1 MDDVTRTNTEKV
13 LYPATGFTKGEVL
26 DYRERVA
33 PALLPRVRGRPA
45 SFKRFPDGVDAEG
58 FFQKNAPR
66 GTPDCHRRPP
76 GAGGGSRRR
85 GRHAADRP
93 GLRIAGLPR
102 DYTARDPEGNL
113 WSFGTYLPQIP
124 PTAG

>member
-33 PALLPRVRGRPA
+33 PALLPHVRGRPA

-66 GTPDCHRRPP
+66 GTPDWCTP
-76 GAGGGSRRR
+76 SSCRRR
-85 GRHAADRP
+85 GPRKGGRRCGMCWSRTP
-93 GLRIAGLPR
+93 GR
-102 DYTARDPEGNL
+102 
-113 WSFGTYLPQIP
+113 
-124 PTAG
+124 